1 MRNSTC
7 LPLRTAVFLLAVLL
21 VLTPLSQV
29 LAQATE
35 QASHPTQ
42 TNDPDEISEP
52 TAMPQ
57 DGQGQASLLNAP
69 VSETDT
75 VQLLRLGAT
84 SLFPKTDSS
93 AAADPAAATTS
104 AAAISTVEW
113 VAIGVVVVVVGSWLF
128 VIIYCASGC

>member
-52 TAMPQ
+52 TAIPQ
-57 DGQGQASLLNAP
+57 DGQGEAVFWPLTAQPRGFSPL
-69 VSETDT
+69 
-75 VQLLRLGAT
+75 
-84 SLFPKTDSS
+84 
-93 AAADPAAATTS
+93 
-104 AAAISTVEW
+104 
-113 VAIGVVVVVVGSWLF
+113 
-128 VIIYCASGC
+128 